1 MNIFN
6 LIAKLTLDDST
17 YISKIVSNST
27 LTQQQTEKIK
37 QKLEQMQKTTEK
49 AIRLTAQ
56 AFAEGKIGLED
67 YSQKMSQLQSRQ
79 RQLEESAKQLGV
91 ANKKMSLSSVISW
104 TAIATAVVG
113 VIRKMGQLMYSTTEY
128 AGSIK
133 DLAQVYETTYQ
144 NVQELNYIAQ
154 ESGKNAEWVLRK
166 ARSSGQSYAEVLGLS
181 NEEYQEMIANAKEMG
196 IILENDVIDR
206 ADMLGDQ
213 ISQLK
218 YQWQAVLTGLLAGN
232 EDAEE
237 QLSAYFERVGA
248 FIEQNLPTAVQFTAK
263 FLLQL
268 VTSLVKLAPQI
279 VGDLISELVNVAI
292 DIIFDFDWYK
302 VGWNLGLAVSEGVIN
317 IIPKVL
323 NKLLGKVGIKIP
335 TLNLDSFKMDT
346 GNLVGDN
353 SYNYSTNNSNSSNVT
368 NNTTITIEAKDANA
382 REIANEVSRILS
394 TQIQAKGR

>member
-1 MNIFN
+1 MNIMN
-6 LIAKLTLDDST
+6 LTAKLILDDKEYT
-17 YISKIVSNST
+17 VQLQEAK
-27 LTQQQTEKIK
+27 
-37 QKLEQMQKTTEK
+37 EK
-49 AIRLTAQ
+49 AKGFDKEAVKATLNTALGWVAVRQ
-56 AFAEGKIGLED
+56 AIVGTI
-67 YSQKMSQLQSRQ
+67 
-79 RQLEESAKQLGV
+79 
-91 ANKKMSLSSVISW
+91 KKM
-104 TAIATAVVG
+104 G
-113 VIRKMGQLMYSTTEY
+113 ELMYNTTEY

-232 EDAEE
+232 EDSEQ

-248 FIEQNLPTAVQFTAK
+248 FIEQHLPTAVRFTAK
-263 FLLQL
+263 LLLQL

-279 VGDLISELVNVAI
+279 VGDLISELVDVAI

-302 VGWNLGLAVSEGVIN
+302 VGWNLGIAVSEGIIN

-346 GNLVGDN
+346 GTLVGDN
-353 SYNYSTNNSNSSNVT
+353 SYNYSTNNSNSSNIT

-394 TQIQAKGR
+394 TQIQAKGK